1 MSTAERF
8 RFATPTYFPAAV
20 PWDLLG
26 TMSKKVMRKEFD
38 FELGIHTTYLVGC
51 CLAIADQNKIPLP
64 PPMFQNSGTI
74 LPPEISDK
82 SCEELSAAIDKILAD
97 HSKDNNP
104 TTAGYA
110 APSMNPMALIA
121 IIQMAIQIMS
131 LLGKPKP
138 E

>member
-51 CLAIADQNKIPLP
+51 CLTIADQNKIPLP
-64 PPMFQNSGTI
+64 PPMFQSSNPALG
-74 LPPEISDK
+74 EGRC
-82 SCEELSAAIDKILAD
+82 CEEMSAAIDKILAD